1 MWECIDAGGSFR
13 GVSSPER
20 TRASRADVGLRSERG
35 PVLLAVMLSTGLFAI
50 DSTILA
56 TAVPSIVSD
65 LGGFTSFPWL
75 FSIYLLAQ
83 AISVPIY
90 GKLADLYGRKPL
102 MLLGVGLFVVGSLLC
117 GIAWSM
123 PALIVFRLVQ
133 GLGAGAI
140 GPIGMTILGDIYSLQ
155 ERATVQGY
163 LASVWAMAALI
174 GPTLG
179 GVFSDSIGWRWI
191 FFVNLPLGALAMW
204 TLWRRFHEKIE
215 RRRHRIDYL
224 GATLLGAGGTLL
236 LLALLEGGVQWAWD
250 SGTSIALF
258 LASVALLGSFV
269 LVERRASEPVLP
281 LWVFRMRVLNVS
293 NAGSLLVGVM
303 LMGLSSYVPL
313 FSQKVLGTGA
323 VVAGLVLAAMTIGWP
338 IAASTAGRLY
348 LTLGF
353 RFTLVLGGAVTVLGA
368 LILTTVDGNSS
379 LWHLALACFVMGI
392 GFGYVASPGV
402 VAAQT
407 AVPWARRGVATG
419 ANMFSR
425 SVGSAV
431 GVAIFGAIVNTRV
444 SHALGTS
451 NPDVQHVSS
460 SVLEPAVHGV
470 YLVSVFIAVVLLAVA
485 VLMPTRVVEPESPAA
500 QPAPTPDP
508 ASDPVA

>member
-1 MWECIDAGGSFR
+1 M
-13 GVSSPER
+13 SSSADPAR
-20 TRASRADVGLRSERG
+20 TGASRADVGLRSERG
-35 PVLLAVMLSTGLFAI
+35 PILLAVMLSTGLFAI

-56 TAVPSIVSD
+56 TAVPSVVSD

-102 MLLGVGLFVVGSLLC
+102 MLLGVGLFVAGSLLC

-123 PALIVFRLVQ
+123 PMLIVFRLVQ

-140 GPIGMTILGDIYSLQ
+140 GPIGMTILGDIYTLQ

-179 GVFSDSIGWRWI
+179 GVFSDTIGWRWI

-204 TLWRRFHEKIE
+204 TLWSRFHEKIE

-281 LWVFRMRVLNVS
+281 MWMFRMRVLNVS
-293 NAGSLLVGVM
+293 NAGSLVVGVM

-353 RFTLVLGGAVTVLGA
+353 RFTLVLGGAITVAGS
-368 LILTTVDGNSS
+368 LILATVDGSSS
-379 LWHLALACFVMGI
+379 LWHLALACFVMGL

-407 AVPWARRGVATG
+407 AVPWSRRGVATG

-431 GVAIFGAIVNTRV
+431 GVAIFGAIVNSRV
-444 SHALGTS
+444 SHDLGTS
-451 NPDVQHVSS
+451 DPDVQHVSS
-460 SVLEPAVHGV
+460 AVLEPAVHAAYV
-470 YLVSVFIAVVLLAVA
+470 VSVFIAVVLLAVA
-485 VLMPTRVVEPESPAA
+485 VLMPKRVAEPATPAA
-500 QPAPTPDP
+500 ESTPVPDP
-508 ASDPVA
+508 EPDAVA